1 MPDCLFAQIGGHTP
15 TLLPRPATARAP
27 PDQPPS
33 PQFKESAANEG
44 LGNQTAP
51 SHQIPADMGQLIYT
65 NYIASLRQLPTTYLW
80 PVPRVLAY
88 AVQALR
94 GRCRMFF
101 EVIA

>member
-1 MPDCLFAQIGGHTP
+1 
-15 TLLPRPATARAP
+15 
-27 PDQPPS
+27 
-33 PQFKESAANEG
+33 
-44 LGNQTAP
+44 
-51 SHQIPADMGQLIYT
+51 MGQLIYT